1 MDERDDMDERVTI
14 RTDLQKMLSVAR
26 NGSSQIKD
34 IVCLCRLLESSCL
47 ESSLFIY
54 IHSNRR
60 KDGHWGIAPN
70 TCINK
75 CKE

>member
-34 IVCLCRLLESSCL
+34 IV
-47 ESSLFIY
+47 
-54 IHSNRR
+54 
-60 KDGHWGIAPN
+60 
-70 TCINK
+70 
-75 CKE
+75 